1 MVEDS
6 GTDMGETLEV
16 CFAAG
21 FSGFSFN
28 AYSGF

>member
-6 GTDMGETLEV
+6 DTDMSDTLEV

-21 FSGFSFN
+21 FAGFSFN
-28 AYSGF
+28 TYSGF